1 MNESLFLLHVF
12 LVIGFALGAL
22 RLGKEALTTWVAL
35 QAVLANLFVIKQMTF
50 FGFNVTCSDVFAI
63 GSIAGLNL
71 LQEYFGKDSAKRAA
85 LICFCSMI
93 FFGVMGQIHLVYT
106 PSPEDVTQAA
116 FFTVLGPTPRLLL
129 ASFATFFIVQQVDVR
144 FYSLLKKYSV
154 AARGAIAL
162 CVSQLFDTALFT
174 LLGLYGMVASLSDI
188 IVVSFLVKL
197 AIIACM
203 SPLTALSKKIVQHEI

>member
-1 MNESLFLLHVF
+1 
-12 LVIGFALGAL
+12 
-22 RLGKEALTTWVAL
+22 
-35 QAVLANLFVIKQMTF
+35 
-50 FGFNVTCSDVFAI
+50 
-63 GSIAGLNL
+63 
-71 LQEYFGKDSAKRAA
+71 LQEYFGKDTAKRAA

-93 FFGVMGQIHLVYT
+93 FFGVMGQIHLLYA

-116 FFTVLGPTPRLLL
+116 FFTVLASTPRLLL
-129 ASFATFFIVQQVDVR
+129 ASFATFFIVQQIDVR

-154 AARGAIAL
+154 AARVAIAL

-174 LLGLYGMVASLSDI
+174 LLGLYGIVSSLSDI